1 MSLRPSIPLRLAPLV
16 LFIACALAQAQGR
29 QAPSP
34 CPDDKPRDDCPA
46 PDDPDR
52 RVRNN
57 EAAAPQVVGDA
68 PLGPAGG
75 PGGPA
80 PSLRFD
86 RGPLKVRNYGLSLA
100 VDHALSPQWVLG
112 GIVNVAK
119 GKLER
124 QQTEFDATN
133 GTPPNVI
140 RSSTTVDTRSTAL
153 AASLSYFTRDAIAI
167 DGAFSLM
174 RTQLETRRLSND
186 TDQFTGENVSH
197 AWGLWLSASRIWRFG
212 PRAFVPQV
220 GLEYT
225 DTRTDPLTAT
235 YQDLTDPTNAN
246 GLNGSV
252 GFRVGEQKQRVLA
265 SVVSVQLQQPVS
277 LRLGTLTPYGRL
289 TWRQRLWKDTD
300 PILGTN
306 SNGLT
311 RELDPDSAESRSSI
325 GLAAGVVLQ
334 LTRGIGSFV
343 DVSHRRGSNDLR
355 ETRVG
360 LGLKFEI

>member
-1 MSLRPSIPLRLAPLV
+1 MSLRSSIPPLA
-16 LFIACALAQAQGR
+16 LFMACALAQAQGN
-29 QAPSP
+29 PNPP
-34 CPDDKPRDDCPA
+34 CPDDKRRDDCA
-46 PDDPDR
+46 AADEQDR
-52 RVRNN
+52 RVRNPD
-57 EAAAPQVVGDA
+57 AAAPQVVGDA

-86 RGPLKVRNYGLSLA
+86 RGPLKVRNFGVSLA

-112 GIVNVAK
+112 GLVNVSK
-119 GKLER
+119 GKLQR
-124 QQTEFDATN
+124 QQTEFDSTN

-140 RSSTTVDTRSTAL
+140 RSDTTVDTRSTSL

-174 RTQLETRRLSND
+174 RTRLETRRISND
-186 TDQFTGENVSH
+186 TDQFTGENVSN

-212 PRAFVPQV
+212 PRALVPQL

-225 DTRTDPLTAT
+225 DTRTEALSAI
-235 YQDLTDPTNAN
+235 YQDLSDPLNGAN
-246 GLNGSV
+246 GTV

-265 SVVSVQLQQPVS
+265 SVISAQLQQPVS
-277 LRLGTLTPYGRL
+277 MRFGTLTPYGRV
-289 TWRQRLWKDTD
+289 TWRQRLWKDAD
-300 PILGTN
+300 PILGAN
-306 SNGLT
+306 ANGLT

-334 LTRGIGSFV
+334 LTRGISSFV
-343 DVSHRRGSNDLR
+343 DVSHRRGSNHLQ

>member
-1 MSLRPSIPLRLAPLV
+1 MSLRSSIPPLALLV
-16 LFIACALAQAQGR
+16 VCALAQAQGN
-29 QAPSP
+29 PNPP
-34 CPDDKPRDDCPA
+34 CPDDKRRDDCA
-46 PDDPDR
+46 AAEEQDR
-52 RVRNN
+52 RVRNPD
-57 EAAAPQVVGDA
+57 AAAPQVVGDA

-80 PSLRFD
+80 PSLRFE
-86 RGPLKVRNYGLSLA
+86 RGPLKVRNFGVSLA

-112 GIVNVAK
+112 GLVNVSK
-119 GKLER
+119 GKLQR
-124 QQTEFDATN
+124 QQTEFDSTN
-133 GTPPNVI
+133 GLPPNVI
-140 RSSTTVDTRSTAL
+140 RSDTTVDTRSTSL

-167 DGAFSLM
+167 DGAFSFM
-174 RTQLETRRLSND
+174 RTQLETRRVSND

-212 PRAFVPQV
+212 PRALVPQI

-225 DTRTDPLTAT
+225 DTRTDALAAI
-235 YQDLTDPTNAN
+235 YQDLSDPLNGAN
-246 GLNGSV
+246 GTV

-265 SVVSVQLQQPVS
+265 SVLSAQLQQPIS
-277 LRLGTLTPYGRL
+277 MRFGTLTPYGRV

-306 SNGLT
+306 ANGLT

-325 GLAAGVVLQ
+325 GLAAGLVLQ
-334 LTRGIGSFV
+334 LTRGISSFV
-343 DVSHRRGSNDLR
+343 DVSHRRGSNDLQ